1 MSAPGPDSV
10 PTLRRFSQAWAFA
23 GIILASLAAYA
34 PALRGGFI
42 WDDDAHVTRPD
53 LRSLDGLRR
62 IWFELGAT
70 QQYYPVVHSAF
81 WVEHRLW
88 GDAPLGY
95 HLLNVLLHATAACL
109 LVVVLRRLSVPGSG
123 LAGFVFAL
131 HPVCVE
137 SVAWVSEEKNTLST
151 VFYLLAALAYLRW
164 RDGGRPG
171 WGRYGIATGL
181 FVLALLSKSVTA
193 TLPAALLLVAWWRRG
208 SVSWRRDIAPLVPWF
223 AIALTAGLTTAWVE
237 RTYIGAQGA
246 GFGLG
251 IPARALLAGRV
262 VWFYLGKLLWPADLV
277 FIYPHWTVRPGDPV
291 WWIPA
296 VAAAAATA
304 ALAWAGRRPGW
315 AREALF
321 AWAYFCLTLFPAL
334 GFINVYPFIFSY
346 VADHFQYLAA
356 MGVVALAAAAW
367 TRWMPAP
374 TVSAAVLLAVLGS
387 LTWRQC
393 LGYRDAG
400 TLYTTTLE
408 RNPDCWLAHLNLG
421 DLLLADGR
429 VGEALSHYRTAE
441 RLEPDYPSTHFNL
454 GRVLLQQGRYPEAI
468 EEFRRTLR
476 ILPADA
482 EACNNLGVAL
492 ADSGRYGEAR
502 AQFERAI
509 RIRPDYPVA
518 RTNLAR
524 VEALLPPESPP

>member
-1 MSAPGPDSV
+1 MA
-10 PTLRRFSQAWAFA
+10 
-23 GIILASLAAYA
+23 
-34 PALRGGFI
+34 
-42 WDDDAHVTRPD
+42 
-53 LRSLDGLRR
+53 R
-62 IWFELGAT
+62 I
-70 QQYYPVVHSAF
+70 
-81 WVEHRLW
+81 
-88 GDAPLGY
+88 
-95 HLLNVLLHATAACL
+95 
-109 LVVVLRRLSVPGSG
+109 
-123 LAGFVFAL
+123 
-131 HPVCVE
+131 
-137 SVAWVSEEKNTLST
+137 
-151 VFYLLAALAYLRW
+151 
-164 RDGGRPG
+164 
-171 WGRYGIATGL
+171 
-181 FVLALLSKSVTA
+181 
-193 TLPAALLLVAWWRRG
+193 
-208 SVSWRRDIAPLVPWF
+208 
-223 AIALTAGLTTAWVE
+223 
-237 RTYIGAQGA
+237 
-246 GFGLG
+246 
-251 IPARALLAGRV
+251 
-262 VWFYLGKLLWPADLV
+262 
-277 FIYPHWTVRPGDPV
+277 
-291 WWIPA
+291 
-296 VAAAAATA
+296 
-304 ALAWAGRRPGW
+304 
-315 AREALF
+315 
-321 AWAYFCLTLFPAL
+321 FCLTLFPAL

-429 VGEALSHYRTAE
+429 VGEAVSHYRTAE

-518 RTNLAR
+518 RANLAR
-524 VEALLPPESPP
+524 VEALLPPGSPP